1 MINSLKIQNYQSHED
16 STLEFVPG
24 VNIIIGPSDSGKSAI
39 SRAFRWVKNNKPLGE
54 DFRSN
59 WGGDTSVSI
68 NLDEGKITRLR
79 NKKFNGYILN
89 DKDELEAFKTDVPE
103 QVTEIL
109 NIDEINLQQQLESH
123 FLLSATPGE
132 VGHHFNKIAHIDQID
147 KGLKNIQ
154 SWINQINQDIKTQT
168 SLIETNTEKAK
179 GFDYLE
185 KFEIEL
191 EVLEEMR
198 IQSTNKVISKNSLKK
213 LINQINVIGIQ
224 IQNEQKLISF
234 ETSVDSLLNNFSSKT
249 RLIEDYNSLV
259 ELMNIIEKNDKRL
272 KEYQN
277 LINLESK
284 VLSLLNLIESK
295 KEKQKNLRRLKVL
308 IRDINEN
315 NNEKSNIASKLT
327 VLEDKF
333 KELMPEVCPLC
344 GK

>member
-1 MINSLKIQNYQSHED
+1 MINSLKIQNFQSHED
-16 STLEFVPG
+16 SILEFVSG

-39 SRAFRWVKNNKPLGE
+39 SRTFRWLKNNKPLGE

-79 NKKFNGYILN
+79 NKKFNGYIIN

-103 QVTEIL
+103 QVTKIL

-132 VGHHFNKIAHIDQID
+132 VGQHFNKIAHIDQID

-191 EVLEEMR
+191 EVLEGMQ
-198 IQSTNKVISKNSLKK
+198 IQSTNKVISRNSLKR
-213 LINQINVIGIQ
+213 LINQIQLIEIQ

-249 RLIEDYNSLV
+249 QLIEDYNSLV
-259 ELMNIIEKNDKRL
+259 ELINVIEKNDKEL
-272 KEYQN
+272 KEHQN
-277 LINLESK
+277 LINFESK
-284 VLSLLNLIESK
+284 VLSLLDLIESK
-295 KEKQKNLRRLKVL
+295 KEKQKDLRRLRVL
-308 IRDINEN
+308 VRDMKDNDKY
-315 NNEKSNIASKLT
+315 KSDITSKLII
-327 VLEDKF
+327 LEDRF